1 MAGDNPRESF
11 QKLTIHA
18 GGGNYNERIE
28 GNYIQ
33 GDYYVNTQKNLEP
46 RRLQVLVHRALFIG
60 SVQQYYFINL
70 TNLSENR
77 EIEVTHIW
85 LESEPEV
92 YILNPQRRLSKRLK
106 PDESWETWIE
116 VERIPEP
123 IRNNPY
129 DLFRARL
136 TSGEIINSTQNENVP
151 RMGSVPGG

>member
-1 MAGDNPRESF
+1 MASDTPKESF
-11 QKLTIHA
+11 QERNINT

-33 GDYYVNTQKNLEP
+33 GDYYVVAQKDLEP
-46 RRLQVLVHRALFIG
+46 RRLQVLVHCALFIG

-85 LESEPEV
+85 LESEPEL
-92 YILNPQRRLSKRLK
+92 YILNPRRRLPKRLK

-116 VERIPEP
+116 VERIPEF

-129 DLFRARL
+129 NLFRVKL
-136 TSGEIINSTQNENVP
+136 TSGEIIKSAQNKNVP
-151 RMGSVPGG
+151 KMGSVPGG